1 MSEMSREDAL
11 AHFGVKGMKWGV
23 RNEHRSQMRALN
35 KESRARD
42 KAARKDAIETA
53 RARIATGQSRKELK
67 TAKEQYKR
75 DKNVIGSR
83 EAKKT
88 LRIAKDKYAQEQE
101 TARLAKDGK
110 EIARDLLI
118 SYAAYKLFEV

>member
-1 MSEMSREDAL
+1 MSREDAL

-35 KESRARD
+35 KESKAKD

-53 RARIATGQSRKELK
+53 RDRIKTGQSRKELK
-67 TAKEQYKR
+67 DARAQYKL

-83 EAKKT
+83 EAKKS
-88 LRIAKDKYAQEQE
+88 LRAAKTKYAQEQE

-118 SYAAYKLFEV
+118 SYAAYKIFAS